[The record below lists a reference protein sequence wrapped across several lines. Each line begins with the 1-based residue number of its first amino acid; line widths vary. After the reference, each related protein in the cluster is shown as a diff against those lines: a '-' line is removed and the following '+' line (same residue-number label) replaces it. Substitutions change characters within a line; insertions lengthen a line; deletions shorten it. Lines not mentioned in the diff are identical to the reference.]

1 MRSPIK
7 GTSIRA
13 VYQGLAV
20 AAILVAG
27 MARADAGPAYFL
39 DDTTGIGL
47 NNPPFTLG
55 SQFTTSGPISVDG
68 LGVFD
73 DSQDGLVDSYPIG
86 IWDSTGT
93 LVASGTVGSGTSG
106 TLINQFRYVSI
117 TPVDIAAGTYQIGTL
132 YLDGNDGIVGT
143 DFSGPTNFSTASG
156 ITFDSSEFARRRYL
170 NEPDP

>member
-1 MRSPIK
+1 MRSLIK

-20 AAILVAG
+20 AAILVAS

-39 DDTTGIGL
+39 DDTTGRGL
-47 NNPPFTLG
+47 ADGEEFTLG
-55 SQFTTSGPISVDG
+55 SQFTTSDSISVDG

-93 LVASGTVGSGTSG
+93 LVASGMV
-106 TLINQFRYVSI
+106 
-117 TPVDIAAGTYQIGTL
+117 
-132 YLDGNDGIVGT
+132 
-143 DFSGPTNFSTASG
+143 
-156 ITFDSSEFARRRYL
+156 
-170 NEPDP
+170 